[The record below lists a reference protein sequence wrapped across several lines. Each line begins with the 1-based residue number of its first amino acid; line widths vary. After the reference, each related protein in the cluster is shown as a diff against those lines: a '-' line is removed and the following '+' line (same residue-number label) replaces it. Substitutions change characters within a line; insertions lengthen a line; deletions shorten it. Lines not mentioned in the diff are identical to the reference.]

1 MIKELF
7 RKKKYGTIS
16 INKTDNRSIKVY
28 PEYSKKVEAKQNKDL
43 GDNLWVKCEGCGEIL
58 FKEDL
63 MKNSYICSKCD
74 HHFRMGARD
83 RIDLV
88 LDDNS
93 FVEYDKEMKPVDP
106 LKFPGY
112 NEKIEKAME
121 KSEEFEAVITGEG
134 RINELPVVICVMN
147 PDFMMGSMGSVV
159 GEKITRAIEKAI
171 DKRLPLIIF
180 SASGGAR
187 MQEGILSL
195 FQMGKTSAALSRLSG
210 EGLLYISV
218 LTDPTTGGITASF
231 AMLGD
236 IILAEPKALIGFA
249 GPRVIEQTIRQRLPE
264 GFQKSEFLKERGFV
278 DKIVHRK
285 DLKEMLHKLLYIHT
299 IRGEENE

>member
-1 MIKELF
+1 VIKELF
-7 RKKKYGTIS
+7 RKKKYGTVS
-16 INKTDNRSIKVY
+16 INKIDNNEIRVY
-28 PEYSKKVEAKQNKDL
+28 PEYSKKVNTEQSKDISD
-43 GDNLWVKCEGCGEIL
+43 GLWIKCKGCSETL
-58 FKEDL
+58 LKEDL
-63 MKNSYICSKCD
+63 INNFYVCSKCD
-74 HHFRMGARD
+74 HHFRIGARD

-88 LDDNS
+88 LDENS
-93 FVEYDKEMKPVDP
+93 FIEYDKEMKPADP
-106 LKFPGY
+106 LGFPGY
-112 NEKIEKAME
+112 EEKINKARE
-121 KSEEFEAVITGEG
+121 KSEEFEAVITGKG
-134 RINELPVVICVMN
+134 RINEIPVIICAMN
-147 PDFMMGSMGSVV
+147 PHFMMGSMGCVV
-159 GEKITRAIEKAI
+159 GEKITRAIERAI
-171 DKRLPLIIF
+171 NKRLPLIIF

-195 FQMGKTSAALSRLSG
+195 FQMGKTSAALSRLSD

-249 GPRVIEQTIRQRLPE
+249 GPRVIEQTIRQKLPE
-264 GFQKSEFLKERGFV
+264 GFQRSEFLKERGFI

-285 DLKEMLHKLLYIHT
+285 NLKEMLHKLLNIHR